1 MSTNS
6 SLIKTVLH
14 RALAEGVYRDIV
26 TKNSSY
32 YYFLGKTLQWNID
45 DVPPYPIDSYEYER
59 DTRSEIITMK
69 QIKPSDV
76 SFVIPRIDWTQGT
89 VYDMYDDLYSKEI
102 IGINI
107 IDGGSGF
114 TSIPTITV
122 SGGGGVGASFTA
134 VVDIQLGK
142 IVGTDLVSR
151 GAGYTSTPTVTVTG
165 GNGTGA
171 VLQAVLNKAPSGSQ
185 TLEDALFYVMT
196 DEYNVY
202 KCLDNNNN
210 SASTMKPTGTQ
221 VEPIKT
227 LDGYIWKYMYNVP
240 IALRNKFLT
249 SQHIPVVSALTNQF
263 YSNGSLDTIIVNN
276 KGSGYTSANIIVDGD
291 GYRESDPTLIEGVVI
306 ASGGSG
312 YVSPTVIIS
321 DPVSD
326 ASVFSANSSVFQGQK
341 IYNSSRDFY
350 EVISAGTLGVSAPNH
365 RLGTYRNGSASL
377 KYIGTTAT
385 ATATLTS
392 GSVTGITLNGGVR
405 EVTLVNAGSGYTSAP
420 TVTFVGGGGT
430 GATAVAKMY
439 EDSIGYVIITDF
451 GSGYTSNP
459 TVVFGTQ
466 WTSGGTVTLNDQIW
480 YGTHLYTVTNVPVGG
495 NTGTLGTTGPTHDT
509 LNQTVTNGDVSLTY
523 VGEVASGQATRR
535 FGAGYQQAPS
545 IQINGGSVAAQ
556 VAFQTSKSK
565 AKLIPIIENS
575 QITGVITEDAGVGY
589 TVANIEINSSSG
601 IGAQMI
607 ANLSVGN
614 IESLQANNELLTTS
628 GTIDAIKIVSGGY
641 GYGAAYVAITGD
653 GTGATATAI
662 VDATTGS
669 IKKINITNRGSGYT
683 FANII
688 IYGNG
693 QAAVARA
700 IISPFGGHGKNAPEE
715 FFSRTLMF
723 YSNVS
728 TDLNQ
733 GLVVNNDYRQIG
745 VIKNPKQYQSVAKY
759 NDLIGSACFI
769 VEVANLTIDPDPAS
783 GFFRDMDLYALRGTQ
798 WSQNTAVTLNS
809 QIYYQSNLYLVT
821 QAGTTSTTAPS
832 HTSGS
837 AQNGTAVLQHVGSP
851 RRRYRIVSL
860 TTTSVLLQSLDN
872 DVPVVNEAIFN
883 YSNRNFIPL
892 SVGAPD
898 VDKYSGQMLYIDNK
912 NGFTPSEDETVILRT
927 VIKF

>member
-32 YYFLGKTLQWNID
+32 YYFLGKTLNWNID
-45 DVPPYPIDSYEYER
+45 DIPPYPIDSYEYER

-76 SFVIPRIDWTQGT
+76 SFVIPRIDWVQGT
-89 VYDMYDDLYSKEI
+89 VYDMFDDLYSTQI

-107 IDGGSGF
+107 VDGGSGY
-114 TSIPTITV
+114 TSIPTVTIT
-122 SGGGGVGASFTA
+122 GGGGTGAAFTA

-142 IVGTDLVSR
+142 IVGVDLVSR
-151 GAGYTSTPTVTVTG
+151 GTGYTSVPTVTVTG
-165 GNGTGA
+165 GNGSGA
-171 VLQAVLNKAPSGSQ
+171 NLQAVLNKAPSGTQ
-185 TLEDALFYVMT
+185 ILEDALFYVMT

-210 SASTMKPTGTQ
+210 SPSNYKPTGTQ

-249 SQHIPVVSALTNQF
+249 NQHIPVVSALTNQF
-263 YSNGSLDTIIVNN
+263 YSNGSLDTVLINN
-276 KGSGYTSANIIVDGD
+276 KGSGYASANIIVEGD
-291 GYRESDPTLIEGVVI
+291 GYLEADPTLIEGTVI
-306 ASGGSG
+306 ADGGSG
-312 YVSPTVIIS
+312 YVTATVVIS

-326 ASVFSANSSVFQGQK
+326 ASLFAAGAGVFQGQK
-341 IYNSSRDFY
+341 IYNSSKDFY
-350 EVISAGTLGVSAPNH
+350 EVVSAGTLGLSEPSH
-365 RLGTYRNGSASL
+365 RLGTYKNGSASV

-385 ATATLTS
+385 GTATLTS
-392 GSVTGITLNGGVR
+392 GSVTAITLNGGIR
-405 EVTLVNAGSGYTSAP
+405 EVEIINAGSGYTSPPAIS
-420 TVTFVGGGGT
+420 FVGGGGS

-439 EDSIGYVIITDF
+439 NGSVGYVIITNF
-451 GSGYTSNP
+451 GSGYTSAP
-459 TVVFGTQ
+459 DVVFGTQ
-466 WTSGGTVTLNDQIW
+466 WVSGATVTLNDQIW
-480 YGTHLYTVTNVPVGG
+480 YGTHLYTVSAVSGGG
-495 NTGTLGTTGPTHDT
+495 NTNTLGTTGPTHDT
-509 LNQTVTNGDVSLTY
+509 LNQVVTNGNVSLKY
-523 VGEVASGQATRR
+523 VGEVASGQANRR

-545 IQINGGSVAAQ
+545 IQISGGVEPAV
-556 VAFQTSKSK
+556 VAFQTSKSR
-565 AKLIPIIENS
+565 AKLIPIIENN
-575 QITGVITEDAGVGY
+575 QITGVITENAGVGY
-589 TVANIEINSSSG
+589 TVANIEVTSSSG
-601 IGAQMI
+601 TGAQLL

-614 IESLQANNELLTTS
+614 IETLQANNELLTTS
-628 GTIDAIKIVSGGY
+628 GTIDAIKMISGGY

-662 VDATTGS
+662 VEPSTGA
-669 IKKINITNRGSGYT
+669 ITKINITNRGSGYT
-683 FANII
+683 FANVV

-693 QAAVARA
+693 QAATARA
-700 IISPFGGHGKNAPEE
+700 IISPYGGHGKNAPEE

-745 VIKNPKQYQSVAKY
+745 IVKNPKSYQSVSKY
-759 NDLIGSACFI
+759 DELVGSTCFI
-769 VEVANLTIDPDPAS
+769 VEVANLPIDENPAS

-798 WSQNTAVTLNS
+798 WSASVALTVNS
-809 QIYYQSNLYLVT
+809 QVYYQSNLYLVT
-821 QAGTTSTTAPS
+821 QAGTTSTVAPS
-832 HTSGS
+832 HSSGS
-837 AQNGTAVLQHVGSP
+837 AQNGTAVLQYVGSP

-860 TTTSVLLQSLDN
+860 TSSSVLLQSLDN

-892 SVGAPD
+892 SVGSPD
-898 VDKYSGQMLYIDNK
+898 VDKYSGQLLYIDNK